1 MAWDLGTLEPGE
13 YTLQITMTEQGDPW
27 ENTSELEY
35 NILIIQTT
43 VL

>member
-1 MAWDLGTLEPGE
+1 
-13 YTLQITMTEQGDPW
+13 MTEQGDPW

-35 NILIIQTT
+35 KILIMQTT